1 MEVNQSVYVY
11 VQYKCEG
18 SAGKVNGK
26 CNNRCKKTA
35 IVFVRVPVWVNLV
48 TDGLPATALSF
59 RSEILLSYITQP
71 NMQSNP
77 QIHCHWRLCCQRHCW
92 SLLLLVPDRSH
103 WPPDVL
109 LAADQ
114 VAVLQLPRT
123 VQVILR
129 RPVSELLSYAI
140 ELFRASARY
149 ENFEF

>member
-18 SAGKVNGK
+18 STGKVNGK

-71 NMQSNP
+71 NINLFLRYMVIGGCVGSAIVGASSYWFLIDPTGHQMSF
-77 QIHCHWRLCCQRHCW
+77 
-92 SLLLLVPDRSH
+92 
-103 WPPDVL
+103 WPL
-109 LAADQ
+109 
-114 VAVLQLPRT
+114 T
-123 VQVILR
+123 K
-129 RPVSELLSYAI
+129 
-140 ELFRASARY
+140 
-149 ENFEF
+149 

>member
-1 MEVNQSVYVY
+1 MRWRSTSPCTCTYSTSARAPPGKLMGSVTITGARRQPWCSREYLL
-11 VQYKCEG
+11 
-18 SAGKVNGK
+18 
-26 CNNRCKKTA
+26 
-35 IVFVRVPVWVNLV
+35 WVNLV

-109 LAADQ
+109 LAVDQ

-123 VQVILR
+123 VQVIFR
-129 RPVSELLSYAI
+129 RSVSKLLSY
-140 ELFRASARY
+140 
-149 ENFEF
+149 